1 MREEL
6 QSIREVNEKLK
17 SNQAKESEILNEKK
31 LTMKK
36 ELEALMKLN
45 QANKQKQAKQRD
57 LEGGIES

>member
-1 MREEL
+1 MRQEL
-6 QSIREVNEKLK
+6 ESIQEVNQKLK
-17 SNQAKESEILNEKK
+17 SDQARESDILNAKK

-45 QANKQKQAKQRD
+45 QSNKQMQAKQKD